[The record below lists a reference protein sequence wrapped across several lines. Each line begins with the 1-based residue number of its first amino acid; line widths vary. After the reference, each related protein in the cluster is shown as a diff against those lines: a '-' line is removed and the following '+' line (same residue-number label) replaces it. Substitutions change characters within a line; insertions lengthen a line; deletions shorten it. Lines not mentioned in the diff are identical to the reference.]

1 LRTWGRKA
9 ASKSRITAAYDVVVT
24 NDTPPV
30 VLLGLEM
37 QEIHGIDI
45 LLFSS
50 RSSKSTGYRAIGFSL
65 RAFKGDTAFDRVPG
79 SRSC

>member
-1 LRTWGRKA
+1 LV
-9 ASKSRITAAYDVVVT
+9 IVT
-24 NDTPPV
+24 TDNPPG

-45 LLFSS
+45 LLFSCRYS
-50 RSSKSTGYRAIGFSL
+50 QSTGYRATDFRL
-65 RAFKGDTAFDRVPG
+65 WAFKGDTAFDRVPG